1 VVESLLCPRC
11 SAAVTPD
18 QAFCGRC
25 GAPIAGSA
33 SPESGAG
40 VDRAP
45 QGGDGADAASGR
57 PHGKASSG
65 AIEQTTS
72 TDAPPADPDDLEASV
87 GTAEDPRLAAL
98 GLIPTAAAAPVFEP
112 EPETAQAGEAEAEA
126 DPVADPEPAAEPPAR
141 VAGGYVPPA
150 RGSEISPWA
159 IQPSSSGSVI
169 HTSGPGLGAARSP
182 MPDRLLRDVEPVED
196 EGAGGY
202 STVSAAPQPS
212 PFVASSVP
220 AISAAPARPA
230 FALPFQT
237 AGATAEET
245 AAPTVDSPPEPI
257 VAPKRKESVQELV
270 AFGLIAAGTV
280 VGIASLILPWGN
292 GIDGVG
298 IGLNSSP
305 PKANEWGLSTFAALP
320 LILLSAL
327 TLGAAYGSD
336 RAKERLP
343 RLASVIGQATDMII
357 PMILGGLY
365 LGVVLMSATYP
376 WGFGF
381 GVLVMLIAAGLLI
394 GGAVTTIFFPPKDA
408 PDSE

>member
-1 VVESLLCPRC
+1 MVESLLCPRC
-11 SAAVTPD
+11 SAAVMPD

-33 SPESGAG
+33 SLEGWVGAG
-40 VDRAP
+40 HAP
-45 QGGDGADAASGR
+45 QGGDGFDSAAGR
-57 PHGKASSG
+57 THGKASSG

-72 TDAPPADPDDLEASV
+72 ADAPAADPDNLEASV

-98 GLIPTAAAAPVFEP
+98 GLIPPAAAAPVFEP
-112 EPETAQAGEAEAEA
+112 EPEAAQAVEPED
-126 DPVADPEPAAEPPAR
+126 DPVVDPEPEAEPPAR

-169 HTSGPGLGAARSP
+169 HAAGQSLGVARSP
-182 MPDRLLRDVEPVED
+182 MPDED
-196 EGAGGY
+196 EVAGGY
-202 STVSAAPQPS
+202 STVSAAPHPS
-212 PFVASSVP
+212 PFVASP
-220 AISAAPARPA
+220 APATPATPARPT
-230 FALPFQT
+230 FTPPFQT
-237 AGATAEET
+237 AGVTADET
-245 AAPTVDSPPEPI
+245 VAPTVNAPEPI
-257 VAPKRKESVQELV
+257 VPPKRKESVQELV

-280 VGIASLILPWGN
+280 IGIASLFLPWGN
-292 GIDGVG
+292 GIDGFG
-298 IGLNSSP
+298 IGLDPSRA
-305 PKANEWGLSTFAALP
+305 KAGEWGLSMFAALP

-343 RLASVIGQATDMII
+343 KLAPVIGQATDMII

-376 WGFGF
+376 LGFGF

-394 GGAVTTIFFPPKDA
+394 GGAATTIFFPPKDA
-408 PDSE
+408 PESD